1 MIKKQKIPVVLLL
14 LLCLVMLLPGCQ
26 NRKSKADSEQ
36 EAAAKKTAAQI
47 RAAEANKKYKESPL
61 LKARVEAG
69 ELPPVEERLP
79 DNPMVV
85 KPTGEI
91 GQYGGSIGN

>member
-1 MIKKQKIPVVLLL
+1 MVIKIRKFSWIL
-14 LLCLVMLLPGCQ
+14 LLCLALLVLGCQ
-26 NRKSKADSEQ
+26 NRKSDADSQQ
-36 EAAAKKTAAQI
+36 EAAAQKTAAQI
-47 RAAEANKKYKESPL
+47 KAAEANKKYKESPM

-79 DNPMVV
+79 ENPMVV
-85 KPTGEI
+85 QPNEKV